1 MLPGVGMSPLD
12 VSYLCGLVQCG
23 TLTVWSCAI
32 ACSISPLSVVG
43 CWLRWPPC
51 LWESLVVGHGVGLPF
66 PGLLGAFGDD
76 WYHPGTIG
84 VPL

>member
-1 MLPGVGMSPLD
+1 MWLGVS
-12 VSYLCGLVQCG
+12 VF
-23 TLTVWSCAI
+23 I
-32 ACSISPLSVVG
+32 VVG